1 MLYMTKAIH
10 PHAVAMQNGCIR
22 HYLGHCLLFLDPSQP
37 VHFKEVPAF
46 VGGGSLSGL
55 RGGRELYV
63 QPVARPY
70 IIIYKFVFC
79 QINHQ
84 HICVGPPIQSCM
96 ILWIIY
102 IMRVIFKIYIC
113 LYIYKCWSILGR
125 PDLPTQF
132 TYIKIYIYTVPIQVY
147 SCFEYI

>member
-46 VGGGSLSGL
+46 AGGGSLSGL

-70 IIIYKFVFC
+70 IYISLFFAKSII
-79 QINHQ
+79 N
-84 HICVGPPIQSCM
+84 
-96 ILWIIY
+96 IY
-102 IMRVIFKIYIC
+102 V
-113 LYIYKCWSILGR
+113 LAHPS
-125 PDLPTQF
+125 
-132 TYIKIYIYTVPIQVY
+132 
-147 SCFEYI
+147 SHA